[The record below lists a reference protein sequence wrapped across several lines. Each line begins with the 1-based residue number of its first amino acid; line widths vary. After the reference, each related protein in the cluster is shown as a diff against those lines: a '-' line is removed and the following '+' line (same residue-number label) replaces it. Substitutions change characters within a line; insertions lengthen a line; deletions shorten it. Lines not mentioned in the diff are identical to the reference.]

1 MQYQRYIAPKLP
13 SASPLQ
19 MHEALGM
26 DTTIKTTGNNLVCV
40 LSSYLLIWLAS
51 YTSDAFISEEQ
62 DIP

>member
-19 MHEALGM
+19 MHEAFGM
-26 DTTIKTTGNNLVCV
+26 DTTIKTTDDNLVCV

-51 YTSDAFISEEQ
+51 YTSDAFISEER